1 MPVKTKRAETIP
13 ARLPKREESSP
24 VRRTLLPRRQAP
36 DQRHRRRA
44 SLADHIAECSL
55 CQGASKQFGALF
67 REVGAYLKGEA
78 PDTEA

>member
-1 MPVKTKRAETIP
+1 MVRKGTVICRDPASSAGSETP
-13 ARLPKREESSP
+13 
-24 VRRTLLPRRQAP
+24 QA
-36 DQRHRRRA
+36 RA